1 MTLSALKSCLLS
13 NLENKPN
20 QLLSLI
26 KCCTIITRPLL
37 NFMPEDSSS
46 KLFVTAIDRLKAS
59 GGRMTKKREVLLG
72 ALLTF
77 DRPAS
82 AEEIRERAELAQSD
96 LVTVYRNL
104 ETFENIGIL
113 QRVLLEN
120 GTQLFELTAPDEHYH
135 HLICRECHKT
145 ERLDLCVNNTVFNQ
159 AKKHGYT
166 QIAHLMEVYGIC
178 GDCENSA

>member
-1 MTLSALKSCLLS
+1 
-13 NLENKPN
+13 
-20 QLLSLI
+20 
-26 KCCTIITRPLL
+26 
-37 NFMPEDSSS
+37 MPEDNSS

-82 AEEIRERAELAQSD
+82 AEEIRERAGLAQSD

-104 ETFENIGIL
+104 ETFENIGML

-120 GTQLFELTAPDEHYH
+120 GTQLFELTAPNEHYH

-166 QIAHLMEVYGIC
+166 QIAHFMEVYGVC
-178 GDCENSA
+178 GQCEGSSRQTYA